1 MKCIL
6 MKCDNVRHYTPMF
19 PEYLIEHIVNCNA
32 CFFGSINYLGLM
44 RIDHGIDEM
53 EWGSFQ

>member
-1 MKCIL
+1 